1 MHILTKIFI
10 VLVTLL
16 AVAIVP
22 LVATYT
28 TNENSYRAM
37 YNSADDQRR
46 VSMTRATESEQAL
59 VAQRG
64 QMQQEIDARES
75 TISAQR
81 TEQANVRANVE
92 SLNAQI
98 GRLEARLAQSSA
110 NLQALSSASEVN
122 SELKQRFVNENYDLR
137 KEAIDSERMV
147 MEMEDQLEQSRY
159 QSEEADRAKRK
170 AIEERHNMEK
180 QLDVLQARLDAFIT
194 KFGALEAFTIVDA
207 GVAPDRTLSSVVLT
221 VSRDFDDVLV
231 EINVGSRDGVRKGWI
246 MTVGSNGTFLGRLQI
261 EQVDINRSVGRVTL
275 EDASRGLVVPGS
287 TVFAVKGR
295 N

>member
-28 TNENSYRAM
+28 TNENSLRAM
-37 YNSADDQRR
+37 YNTADDQRR
-46 VSMTRATESEQAL
+46 VSMTRATESEQSL

-98 GRLEARLAQSSA
+98 GRLEARLSQSSA

-180 QLDVLQARLDAFIT
+180 QLDMLQARLDAYIT
-194 KFGALEAFTIVDA
+194 KFGELEAFTIVDA